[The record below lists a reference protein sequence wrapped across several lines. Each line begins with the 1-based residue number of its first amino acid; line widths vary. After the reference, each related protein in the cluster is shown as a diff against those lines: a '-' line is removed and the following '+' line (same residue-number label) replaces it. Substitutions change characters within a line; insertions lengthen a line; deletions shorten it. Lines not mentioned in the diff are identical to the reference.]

1 MSIGLTV
8 KLSGTVV
15 LNFSIIIKYH
25 PSFPF
30 YVFIACH
37 LSKIYLQ
44 SEIKRG
50 FVWRKTFNFLFQK
63 PSNFYSFLFL
73 ESIFFDKYSK
83 KKLLILVKPLKNK
96 HEHELFHRY
105 FSVFFFLLSRNTYL
119 RKSFEWLLP
128 FILIERLHKNVKI
141 PHTKVI

>member
-1 MSIGLTV
+1 MV
-8 KLSGTVV
+8 KLSGAVV

-50 FVWRKTFNFLFQK
+50 FVWPKTLDYLFQK
-63 PSNFYSFLFL
+63 PSNFYSEKNELFL
-73 ESIFFDKYSK
+73 ESIFFYKYRK
-83 KKLLILVKPLKNK
+83 K
-96 HEHELFHRY
+96 
-105 FSVFFFLLSRNTYL
+105 
-119 RKSFEWLLP
+119 
-128 FILIERLHKNVKI
+128 
-141 PHTKVI
+141 